1 MKHQWSWLLM
11 SFALA
16 IGLASIFDISQYRT
30 HELKAL
36 GIQNG
41 RTWTV
46 CPHGCD
52 FASIQQAIDTAEAGD
67 RIWIQAGT
75 YAEHLVI
82 RKTLAL
88 EGSGIQETIIKGAQP
103 NKPLI
108 FIPEGASIEVR
119 LANLAL
125 VESFTQSG
133 YPVFCD
139 LLLVGRCPA
148 GIEVGGPVKLSLY
161 HIRLSDHSLGIWIRG
176 PARVHLFESQI
187 GPTIFMAG
195 ILLDNKD
202 AELMIS
208 GSDISVGYRSSFLD
222 DDRRIGVLA
231 EFGTRQITV
240 VDSTFR
246 NTISVGGQAHITII
260 NTSFVDTYVG
270 LGASFT
276 GAKVQAVILDS
287 EFVESG
293 LAVGDESQIT
303 VVNSRF
309 KKGGINLGGQ
319 AHAVIY
325 GSEIVENVYSSGVF
339 LYGKV
344 QVHLE
349 RNKIADNR
357 EWGVALFVP
366 ECAVTLGDRATPQI
380 SGRDNEIPDKDQPHG
395 NKKGA
400 LCPADYP
407 WPPGFRK

>member
-1 MKHQWSWLLM
+1 MP
-11 SFALA
+11 FALVV
-16 IGLASIFDISQYRT
+16 GLVSVFGTPQHRT
-30 HELKAL
+30 YESL
-36 GIQNG
+36 GIQGG

-46 CPHGCD
+46 CTQGCD
-52 FASIQQAIDTAEAGD
+52 FTSIQQAIDTVEAGD
-67 RIWIQAGT
+67 RIWIKAGT
-75 YAEHLVI
+75 YSEHLII
-82 RKTLAL
+82 RKTLSL
-88 EGSGIQETIIKGAQP
+88 EGSGAQETIIKGAQP

-125 VESFTQSG
+125 IGSFTQSG
-133 YPVFCD
+133 YPLFCD
-139 LLLVGRCPA
+139 PATVGRCPA
-148 GIEVGGPVKLSLY
+148 GIEVGGPVQLSLY
-161 HIRLSDHSLGIWIRG
+161 HIRLSDHSFGIWVYS

-187 GPTIFMAG
+187 SPPIFIAG
-195 ILLDNKD
+195 IFLGNRDT
-202 AELMIS
+202 ELMVSSSEIFAGYYRIS
-208 GSDISVGYRSSFLD
+208 D
-222 DDRRIGVLA
+222 DYIREGILA
-231 EFGTRQITV
+231 ESSRQVTV

-246 NTISVGGQAHITII
+246 SSITVLDQAHTTIV

-270 LGASFT
+270 IGASFT

-309 KKGGINLGGQ
+309 MKGGILLRGQ
-319 AHAVIY
+319 ARAAIH
-325 GSEIVENVYSSGVF
+325 GSEIVENVYTSGVL
-339 LYGKV
+339 LYDKV

-349 RNKIADNR
+349 RNKIADNE

-366 ECAVTLGDRATPQI
+366 ECNFTTLGARATPQI
-380 SGRDNEIPDKDQPHG
+380 SGRDNEIPDKNQPHG

-400 LCPADYP
+400 LCPSDYP